1 MSVLA
6 DTTGLLD
13 RIALSSTQ
21 QRWLRVVVLGSGLA
35 FLALVPAAGGGFHP
49 LLGGVALALLAVTVL
64 VPESNAPLGLVLYL
78 GGFWVVTVPRTLG
91 IEVLL
96 AATALTAL
104 HLACTLASYGPPGL
118 TLDRAFVSVWW
129 RRFAYCLTGAGLVW
143 VLARTV
149 VLLDLPPSGVALG
162 AALVLLLG
170 WVTVLTVR
178 LAGGRP

>member
-21 QRWLRVVVLGSGLA
+21 QRWLRFVVLGSGLA

-49 LLGGVALALLAVTVL
+49 LLGGVALVLLAVTVL
-64 VPESNAPLGLVLYL
+64 VPESNAPLGLALYL

-91 IEVLL
+91 VEVLL
-96 AATALTAL
+96 AATALAAL
-104 HLACTLASYGPPGL
+104 HVGCALASYGPPGL

-129 RRFAYCLTGAGLVW
+129 RRFAYCLGAAGLVW
-143 VLARTV
+143 ALAHAV
-149 VLLDLPPSGVALG
+149 VLLHLPPSGLALG
-162 AALVLLLG
+162 AALVVLLG
-170 WVTVLTVR
+170 WVTALTVH
-178 LAGGRP
+178 LVGGRP